1 MKYKRTLGMVLIAG
15 LFFPTS
21 IYGNFLSTILI
32 PQAWGDGSHGS
43 AYDNFAKSLSKI
55 SSAKNLTLY
64 LDPESSAFK
73 SPSSWQKHLVDK
85 AFSSPLKVHNPVHV
99 KRHLL
104 PTEIVPFASSG
115 QSFGTSPPQVWNAY
129 GLNSINCSMTGYQW
143 GDAHLCG
150 YGQVIGIVDW
160 YYDAN
165 IENDLGTFSQYYGL
179 PSCTTANGCLNILV
193 ENGAPTDPKVPDNMP
208 TDLEI
213 SLDVEWAHA
222 IAPGAAILLVNPASN
237 SIYDIL
243 GGNGFLG
250 GVNVASQSPGVHQ
263 VSMSFGGTEFSGENS
278 FDNTFQVSG
287 VSFFGASGDS
297 GIGTI
302 YPAAS
307 PYVVSVGGSILNF
320 DNAGNFQ
327 SETAWSG
334 SGGGYSTQESQPPY
348 QINYGISSGNMRAQ
362 PDVAASA
369 TNFPIYDSVALNGR
383 SGWYI
388 VYGTSAS
395 TPLWTSFIAIANSEH
410 GNSLSS
416 TSFGTMNA
424 IYNAAIGSQYGINF
438 RDITSGNNG
447 NCAICNAKPG
457 YDFVTGLGSPIT
469 HNLNPFLSPQA
480 LAAPGKPIGLAG
492 SVVSPSQINL
502 SWTAPAS
509 NGGPSIAG
517 YMIERS
523 TDGGTSWLTIVT
535 NTGIAQYINHYTDYF
550 LSASTVYTYRVSA
563 INGIGTGF
571 PSGSASATTSTATVP
586 DPPRYLSPTVP
597 TPSQINLS
605 WWLPVN
611 TGGSPITGYKIER
624 SADGGTTWSTIV
636 AKIGRASCRERE

>member
-1 MKYKRTLGMVLIAG
+1 MKYKRTLGMLLIAG

-21 IYGNFLSTILI
+21 IYGNFLNTILV
-32 PQAWGDGSHGS
+32 PQAWADGNHDSTPN
-43 AYDNFAKSLSKI
+43 NFANSLAKI
-55 SSAKNLTLY
+55 SSTKNLTLY
-64 LDPESSAFK
+64 LDPKSSAFK

-143 GDAHLCG
+143 GDSHLCG

-193 ENGAPTDPKVPDNMP
+193 ENGAPTNPKVPDNMP

-237 SIYDIL
+237 SIYDVL

-263 VSMSFGGTEFSGENS
+263 VSMSFGGTEFSGETS
-278 FDNTFQVSG
+278 FDNTFQVSD
-287 VSFFGASGDS
+287 VSFFAASGDS

-307 PYVVSVGGSILNF
+307 PWVVSVGGTILNF
-320 DNAGNFQ
+320 DNAGSLQ

-334 SGGGYSTQESQPPY
+334 SGGGYSTQESQPSY

-362 PDVAASA
+362 PDIAASA
-369 TNFPIYDSVALNGR
+369 TNFPIYDSVALNGQ
-383 SGWYI
+383 SGWYT

-395 TPLWTSFIAIANSEH
+395 TPLWASGVAIANSEH
-410 GNSLSS
+410 SNPLSS

-424 IYNAAIGSQYGINF
+424 IYNAAIGSQYGINY

-447 NCAICNAKPG
+447 NCSICNAKPG
-457 YDFVTGLGSPIT
+457 YDFVTGLGSPRT
-469 HNLNPFLSPQA
+469 NNLNPFLSPQPPLPPRSSSETISISDTA
-480 LAAPGKPIGLAG
+480 
-492 SVVSPSQINL
+492 SVHQTSSSTSDSESLGVSDTLSVTKASSTSVTVLSSPQNLQATGGNARVTL
-502 SWTAPAS
+502 SWQAPSS
-509 NGGPSIAG
+509 NGGSAIT
-517 YMIERS
+517 YYKIYKS
-523 TDGGTSWLTIVT
+523 TSSGTEVYLTTRGNVTSYTDLAVT
-535 NTGIAQYINHYTDYF
+535 NGITYFYQVTALNSAGESPRSNEANATPHY
-550 LSASTVYTYRVSA
+550 
-563 INGIGTGF
+563 G
-571 PSGSASATTSTATVP
+571 
-586 DPPRYLSPTVP
+586 
-597 TPSQINLS
+597 
-605 WWLPVN
+605 N
-611 TGGSPITGYKIER
+611 TLIQ
-624 SADGGTTWSTIV
+624 
-636 AKIGRASCRERE
+636 